1 MKKRYSM
8 TEDQCYC
15 SIIEFFDNVA
25 KLCGETGDISRFTY
39 DCRKICVTKPVY
51 DQIHKYYLDTGCSDD
66 SFGMFWAIY
75 GPKANLDGD
84 TSEVEIED
92 GFIIRG

>member
-8 TEDQCYC
+8 TKRQCYC

-25 KLCGETGDISRFTY
+25 KICGETGDISRFTY

-92 GFIIRG
+92 GFIVRG

>member
-1 MKKRYSM
+1 MKKRYSV

-25 KLCGETGDISRFTY
+25 KLCGETGDISWFTY

-51 DQIHKYYLDTGCSDD
+51 DQIHKYYLDAGNPTENI
-66 SFGMFWAIY
+66 AALLLLY

-84 TSEVEIED
+84 ALEVEIED
-92 GFIIRG
+92 GFIVRG